1 VKITESQQAH
11 TFKNYAGGR
20 RSRVLMKMFMIETNG
35 GQYTLGRLL
44 QAMHQ
49 ADMSQFRLP

>member
-1 VKITESQQAH
+1 MEAQQGHA
-11 TFKNYAGGR
+11 FKSCAAGR
-20 RSRVLMKMFMIETNG
+20 RSRVLMKMFMLETNG

-44 QAMHQ
+44 QAMHP

>member
-1 VKITESQQAH
+1 VKITEPQQAH
-11 TFKNYAGGR
+11 TFKNCAAGT
-20 RSRVLMKMFMIETNG
+20 RSRGLMKMFMLETNG

-49 ADMSQFRLP
+49 ADIIQFRLP